1 MFDSSQGVCQDEKDL
16 NVFFSDED
24 GVYDPKT
31 LAYAKLVCKGC
42 PIKMECRAEGTRLGI
57 EGVWGGLTEKERVR
71 EARAVARRKTPPSQ
85 YAKDMAKAA
94 NKERSLLASDASIPI
109 YKQGLEKYGSG
120 MPKEFRVV
128 VEARINYPE
137 LSLAELG
144 ALLGTSKDGV
154 AGKLRR
160 LKDSV
165 LSGKSI
171 IWEPKK
177 GRKYGPRKKAVL
189 N

>member
-1 MFDSSQGVCQDEKDL
+1 MFDPSQGVCQDEKDL

-24 GVYDPKT
+24 GVYDPKK
-31 LAYAKLVCKGC
+31 LAYAKLVCRGC

-71 EARAVARRKTPPSQ
+71 EARAVARRNAPVTQ
-85 YAKDMAKAA
+85 YAKDMAAAA
-94 NKERSLLASDASIPI
+94 NRERSLLAADASIPI
-109 YKQGLEKYGSG
+109 YKRGLEKYGAG

-128 VEARINYPE
+128 VEARINNPE

-144 ALLGTSKDGV
+144 VLLGTSKDGV
-154 AGKLRR
+154 SGKLRR
-160 LKDSV
+160 LKESV

-171 IWEPKK
+171 NWESNIGKK
-177 GRKYGPRKKAVL
+177 YAPRKKDVL